1 MSGSKYFKVPIPKG
15 YRIFF
20 SEMEIAGVSFRKS
33 DVIKA
38 FHGKDVALAIEAEPS
53 NKFDKNA
60 LKVIA
65 FKKGFFRKKKLHL
78 GYIPKEIASVISDQ
92 DLNHDLLPRP
102 KEFWVGD
109 RGGMK
114 VVIDILGLK
123 NEYSKLGS
131 V

>member
-1 MSGSKYFKVPIPKG
+1 MSRSKYFKVPIPKG

-20 SEMEIAGVSFRKS
+20 SEMEVAGVSFRKS

-38 FHGKDVALAIEAEPS
+38 FHGKEVALAIEAEPS

-60 LKVIA
+60 LKIIA

-78 GYIPKEIASVISDQ
+78 GYLPKEIASVIADQ

-102 KEFWVGD
+102 KDLWVGD
-109 RGGMK
+109 RDGMK
-114 VVIDILGLK
+114 IVIDILGMK
-123 NEYSKLGS
+123 NEYSKFKS

>member
-20 SEMEIAGVSFRKS
+20 DEMEVAGVSFRKS
-33 DVIKA
+33 DVVKA
-38 FHGKDVALAIEAEPS
+38 FLGKQVALAIEAEPR

-78 GYIPKEIASVISDQ
+78 GYIPKEIASVIAER

-102 KEFWVGD
+102 KELWVGD

-114 VVIDILGLK
+114 IVIDILGLK
-123 NEYSKLGS
+123 DEYNKLNNA
-131 V
+131 